1 MASAGRDVAEKKDAH
16 RSAEECLKLR
26 YVPPNELLVFDPKAR
41 QLLAETGRIARFLSR
56 FLPAGRL
63 ARIPNRDA
71 LPLLDNQHQ
80 LVRSPELEKFRRKLF
95 RPETGR

>member
-1 MASAGRDVAEKKDAH
+1 MKKGVKALETYWVLRKQIFEK
-16 RSAEECLKLR
+16 RVR
-26 YVPPNELLVFDPKAR
+26 LVFDPKAR
-41 QLLAETGRIARFLSR
+41 QLLAETGRIARFLPR

-71 LPLLDNQHQ
+71 LPVLDNQHQ
-80 LVRSPELEKFRRKLF
+80 LLRSPEPEKFRRKLF